1 MNSLCTFQK
10 RHITFNHI
18 SNKTLTSKIKAA
30 FEKCPKGNSFFIG
43 LASLSQIN
51 KTIIPNR
58 WGCMETGMSIW
69 SYFKTKTI
77 KSHFW
82 RENTA
87 SLKRSFYLEIYIAF
101 KTFAIFIH
109 FCGLIK
115 YRDIV
120 RLIRYIYYQFNII
133 DRRLL
138 ITYFFIKNLQDCT
151 KG

>member
-1 MNSLCTFQK
+1 MIFPKSALAKVTP
-10 RHITFNHI
+10 RV
-18 SNKTLTSKIKAA
+18 SKTGGGGAQGH
-30 FEKCPKGNSFFIG
+30 FGKCPKGNSFFIG

-58 WGCMETGMSIW
+58 WGCMETGMSLW
-69 SYFKTKTI
+69 SYFITKTI

-101 KTFAIFIH
+101 KSFAIFIH
-109 FCGLIK
+109 FCVLIK

-120 RLIRYIYYQFNII
+120 RLIWYIYYQFNII
-133 DRRLL
+133 DRRLWR
-138 ITYFFIKNLQDCT
+138 
-151 KG
+151 